1 MLLPLV
7 VEPDGSEG
15 LNDFRL
21 VSEDT
26 LIGKDKLEDRSIFLA
41 TIDVVLDVEGADL
54 VGGWEALDL
63 TVSDKESTRRIIYNG
78 RCAAYPFVIARIK
91 VDFPVPFL
99 PQRP

>member
-7 VEPDGSEG
+7 IETDGREG
-15 LNDFRL
+15 LNDLIL
-21 VSEDT
+21 VSENA
-26 LIGKDKLEDRSIFLA
+26 LVRKDELEDRGILFA
-41 TIDVVLDVEGADL
+41 AIDVVLDVEGADL